1 MTAMAAKKKTDAKT
15 MAQRI
20 EAVHEAR
27 VRTRAGGGEKRIAKQ
42 HEQGKMTARERLDAL
57 LDEGTFQ
64 EIGLFRKNRT
74 VTFGMDKADMPA
86 DGVVTGSGAV
96 LGRPVHVASQDFTV
110 VGDGGRTDLRHPVH
124 LHQ

>member
-1 MTAMAAKKKTDAKT
+1 MTAMAAKKKTGAKT

-64 EIGLFRKNRT
+64 EIGLFRKNRAEPSGWTRPTCPPT
-74 VTFGMDKADMPA
+74 VW
-86 DGVVTGSGAV
+86 
-96 LGRPVHVASQDFTV
+96 
-110 VGDGGRTDLRHPVH
+110 
-124 LHQ
+124 